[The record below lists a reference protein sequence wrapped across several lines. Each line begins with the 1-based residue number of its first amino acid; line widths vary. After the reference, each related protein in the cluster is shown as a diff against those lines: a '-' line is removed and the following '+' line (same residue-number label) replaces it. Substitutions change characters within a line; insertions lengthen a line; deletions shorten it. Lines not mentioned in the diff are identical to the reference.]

1 LVDPLPPAEHASSVH
16 LKRRG
21 TSFKFL
27 HACAGNGLDIPEL
40 LEESNSGLY
49 ESLKA
54 FAQDA
59 WRTEILCGEQK
70 VPPTYEEYLEELS
83 MNGAPASYT
92 ALDPQAFLVMLSS
105 AVWERNL
112 RHLEQ
117 SLGIINAE
125 RLRDAD
131 SVSEMVKIKKE
142 LFDNREHLGRLVTQ
156 VEHAMTHMPAY
167 LNEYYEAF
175 PTIRHRHKATYMS
188 PVAHLP
194 ELLARASKLDKLILD
209 DFQILMSSV
218 SVQEG
223 HDSTQQTRLA
233 TGIAVLAFIYVPL
246 TLVTGI
252 FGMNIDGTNGFA
264 WWAPIV
270 ALAGV
275 VILTVGL
282 LGIAFHSSTAWRQT
296 INASGI
302 VVKGTV
308 LLSALTAPFGKSKT
322 VLTDEEAAIS
332 KDK

>member
-1 LVDPLPPAEHASSVH
+1 
-16 LKRRG
+16 
-21 TSFKFL
+21 
-27 HACAGNGLDIPEL
+27 
-40 LEESNSGLY
+40 LEAN
-49 ESLKA
+49 
-54 FAQDA
+54 
-59 WRTEILCGEQK
+59 
-70 VPPTYEEYLEELS
+70 LS
-83 MNGAPASYT
+83 T
-92 ALDPQAFLVMLSS
+92 
-105 AVWERNL
+105 
-112 RHLEQ
+112 
-117 SLGIINAE
+117 INTE

-131 SVSEMVKIKKE
+131 TVDEMVRIKKE
-142 LFDNREHLGRLVTQ
+142 LFGNREHLGRLITQ
-156 VEHAMTHMPAY
+156 VEHTVTHMPAY

-194 ELLARASKLDKLILD
+194 EILARASKLGKLILD

-264 WWAPIV
+264 WWAPIL

-282 LGIAFHSSTAWRQT
+282 LGIAFHSSTAWGQT

-302 VVKGTV
+302 VVKGTT
-308 LLSALTAPFGKSKT
+308 LLSALMAPFGKPKT

-332 KDK
+332 KDKELFSSSLGCR